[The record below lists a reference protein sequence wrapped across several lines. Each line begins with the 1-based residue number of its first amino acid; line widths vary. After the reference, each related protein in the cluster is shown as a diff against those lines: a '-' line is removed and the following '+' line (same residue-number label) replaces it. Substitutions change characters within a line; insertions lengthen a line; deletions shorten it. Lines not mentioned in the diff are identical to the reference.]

1 MPWTPRQD
9 ELTDESLEAKKWTP
23 QPCHREDMF
32 PKEDFRNEEEGEQD
46 SGIYAKLSVTP
57 AIKRDT

>member
-1 MPWTPRQD
+1 
-9 ELTDESLEAKKWTP
+9 
-23 QPCHREDMF
+23 MF